1 MSKDILDK
9 LEIKNHENLSD
20 NEFNKNTVLGM
31 NKDLEKLKINDDFSN
46 EDALNNEYTSK
57 VTNSYIELNDVIK
70 DDDRHRIDKDD
81 KNKTDLNSLILNKV

>member
-57 VTNSYIELNDVIK
+57 VTNSYIELKDVIK
-70 DDDRHRIDKDD
+70 DDDRHKIDKDD

>member
-81 KNKTDLNSLILNKV
+81 QNSDNIYLFALRLI

>member
-31 NKDLEKLKINDDFSN
+31 NKDLDKLKINDDFSN

-81 KNKTDLNSLILNKV
+81 KNKTDLNSLILNKI

>member
-57 VTNSYIELNDVIK
+57 VTNSYIEINDVIK